1 MAVPDPAAIAGSG
14 SRVMVSSIL
23 LAVVGAFL
31 FAISAALQQYAA
43 SAVPPEQDERPAVL
57 RIFGLLRRL
66 TRDPLWLLGWVA
78 NIAGFAAQAVALH
91 LGSIVVVQALV
102 VTQLLFALPL
112 GTIPFGRRPLRRDWL
127 GTAAVCA
134 GLVTLLVTRGDVP
147 QTTARRGDVWS
158 LVAVD
163 AGLIALL
170 VLVSWFVR
178 AVGHHRT
185 AAIATGAG
193 ICISVTAV
201 LVVTVGND
209 ISGHGLFGA
218 LGWPLVALGGS
229 TLLSMV
235 LVQEAFAAGTLA
247 TALTAM
253 TIADPLASWVAGTV
267 LFDAKPVVGPGALAG
282 SVLALVL
289 IGVGVVVLANS
300 PTLRAGRHPSP
311 RTPEADPTPSHSTE
325 TVQPLP

>member
-1 MAVPDPAAIAGSG
+1 MVP
-14 SRVMVSSIL
+14 SIL
-23 LAVVGAFL
+23 LAIVGAFL
-31 FAISAALQQYAA
+31 FAVSAALQQYAA
-43 SAVPPEQDERPAVL
+43 SAVPPEEDERPAVL

-78 NIAGFAAQAVALH
+78 NVGGFAAQAVALH

-112 GTIPFGRRPLRRDWL
+112 GTVPFGRRPLPRDWV

-134 GLVTLLVTRGDVP
+134 GLVSLLATRGDVP
-147 QTTARRGDVWS
+147 QTSAPRSHVWS
-158 LVAVD
+158 LVAID
-163 AGLIALL
+163 AGLIGLL

-209 ISGHGLFGA
+209 ISGHGLSGA
-218 LGWPLVALGGS
+218 LGLPLAALCGS

-253 TIADPLASWVAGTV
+253 TIADPLASWIAGTV
-267 LFDAKPVVGPGALAG
+267 LFDAKPAVSPAALAG

-289 IGVGVVVLANS
+289 IGIGVAVLASS
-300 PTLRAGRHPSP
+300 PTLRAARHPSP
-311 RTPEADPTPSHSTE
+311 RTPVEDQLPSHSTDI
-325 TVQPLP
+325 VQRLP

>member
-1 MAVPDPAAIAGSG
+1 MAA
-14 SRVMVSSIL
+14 SIL
-23 LAVVGAFL
+23 LATLGAFL
-31 FAISAALQQYAA
+31 FAVSAALQQYAA
-43 SAVPPEQDERPAVL
+43 STLPPDDDERPAVL

-66 TRDPLWLLGWVA
+66 TRHPLWLLGWVA
-78 NIAGFAAQAVALH
+78 NISGFAAQAFALH

-112 GTIPFGRRPLRRDWL
+112 GTLPFGRRPTRRDWM

-134 GLVTLLVTRGDVP
+134 GLVSLLIARGDVP
-147 QTTARRGDVWS
+147 QTVAQRGDMWS
-158 LVAVD
+158 LIGVD
-163 AGLIALL
+163 AALIVLL
-170 VLVSWFVR
+170 LAVSWFVR

-185 AAIATGAG
+185 AAIGTGAG

-209 ISGHGLFGA
+209 ISAHGLFAA
-218 LGWPLVALGGS
+218 LDWPLAALCAS
-229 TLLSMV
+229 TLLGLV

-253 TIADPLASWVAGTV
+253 TIADPLASWIAGTV
-267 LFDAKPVVGPGALAG
+267 LFDAKPAVSAFALGG
-282 SVLALVL
+282 SALALVL
-289 IGVGVVVLANS
+289 IAIGVVTLANS
-300 PTLRAGRHPSP
+300 PTLRAGRLPSP
-311 RTPEADPTPSHSTE
+311 RTHEVDLRLSHSTD

>member
-1 MAVPDPAAIAGSG
+1 MVP
-14 SRVMVSSIL
+14 SIL
-23 LAVVGAFL
+23 LAVLGAFL
-31 FAISAALQQYAA
+31 FAVSAALQQYAA
-43 SAVPPEQDERPAVL
+43 SSVPDEPDERPAVL

-78 NIAGFAAQAVALH
+78 NIAGFAAQAFALH

-112 GTIPFGRRPLRRDWL
+112 GTLPFGRRPLRRDWL
-127 GTAAVCA
+127 GTAAVCT
-134 GLVTLLVTRGDVP
+134 GLASLLATRGDVP
-147 QTTARRGDVWS
+147 QTVARRGDVWS

-163 AGLIALL
+163 AGLIVLLL
-170 VLVSWFVR
+170 VVSWFVR

-209 ISGHGLFGA
+209 ISAHGLFSA
-218 LGWPLVALGGS
+218 VGWPLVALGGS

-253 TIADPLASWVAGTV
+253 TIADPLASWIAGTV
-267 LFDAKPVVGPGALAG
+267 LFDAKPAVSPTALAG

-289 IGVGVVVLANS
+289 IAIGVAMLANS
-300 PTLRAGRHPSP
+300 PTLRAGRLPSP
-311 RTPEADPTPSHSTE
+311 RTPEADRLPSRSTDS
-325 TVQPLP
+325 VQPLP